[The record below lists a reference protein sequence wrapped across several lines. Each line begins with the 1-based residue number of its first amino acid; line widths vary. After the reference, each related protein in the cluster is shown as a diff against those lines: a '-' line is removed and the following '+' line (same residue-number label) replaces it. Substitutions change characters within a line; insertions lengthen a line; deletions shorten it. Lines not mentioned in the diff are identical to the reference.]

1 MTPDANDLATSRQ
14 DHEAIVGGGTQ
25 RASQEPDFYTPQKDM
40 ADAAQAVRPVLT
52 TLAGSLSSLPR
63 EKSILASGR
72 AQEVLNPVAQYMNGL
87 LRVMGLP
94 EAANSEDLAS
104 TQSAMKA
111 VAQYQD
117 AQANASQR
125 RAYAAYEAL
134 AKTVPTTLNDPKAQG
149 KLLATMYQAN
159 QIELDKQKFF
169 DQIRKHADQF
179 DPVTA
184 LKTGRSA
191 NEAFNRKYNAEFY
204 ATEKKNLEK
213 MFNFVIQGMKDPQ
226 TGRDMTVMQV
236 LTADPGRLSKEDK
249 QDLVREFGGNPKIL
263 RYFNVSYP

>member
-1 MTPDANDLATSRQ
+1 MS
-14 DHEAIVGGGTQ
+14 
-25 RASQEPDFYTPQKDM
+25 
-40 ADAAQAVRPVLT
+40 DAAQNVRPVLT

-63 EKSILASGR
+63 DKSILASGK

-94 EAANSEDLAS
+94 EGANPEDLAN

-117 AQANASQR
+117 SQATAAGR

-134 AKTVPTTLNDPKAQG
+134 AKTVPTTLNDPRAQG
-149 KLLATMYQAN
+149 KLLSTMYQAN
-159 QIELDKQKFF
+159 QIELDKQKYF
-169 DQIRKHADQF
+169 DQIRQHADQF

-191 NEAFNRKYNAEFY
+191 NEAFNRKFNAEFY
-204 ATEKKNLEK
+204 SKEKKNIEA
-213 MFNFVIQGMKDPQ
+213 MFGTPLVGMKDPQ
-226 TGRDMTVMQV
+226 TGRDMTVMQL
-236 LTADPGRLSKEDK
+236 LTVNPGILDKEYKDQIIAK
-249 QDLVREFGGNPKIL
+249 FGGDPKIL
-263 RYFNVSYP
+263 RYFNISYP